1 MLLISCDEILFFCF
15 LFLIVSR
22 EIWNLFRKV
31 NFNLLFLFFLKK
43 KSLIGSPFCSD
54 CSSSTMVAVTSFLLT
69 NV

>member
-15 LFLIVSR
+15 FFQLLVEKFGICLGKSILIC
-22 EIWNLFRKV
+22 F
-31 NFNLLFLFFLKK
+31 FFFLKK